1 VAEFDEELAI
11 PARVVLET
19 GSGTD
24 WLAHAAQITNL
35 TRHEVWIRLEES
47 LGDVLRPERKVRLV
61 LRRADGESQTAET
74 MVLWHIGSEDM
85 MVALLRPAIWNP
97 PSRRAHSRARL
108 AIPVHLRP
116 EADAAPILAQTTDIG
131 VGGLHCLSESPF
143 EIGQVVQVSV
153 LLTPGDSFECRAE
166 VVRIGADREDPSGR
180 RTVVALRFLEL
191 TGDAQA
197 ALAASLSTLAEDVD
211 SEAVPLAWRGGDAQ
225 SVA

>member
-1 VAEFDEELAI
+1 MTEFDAELTI
-11 PARVVLET
+11 PTRVVLET
-19 GSGTD
+19 LSGKD
-24 WLAHAAQITNL
+24 WLSHAALITNL

-47 LGDVLRPERKVRLV
+47 LGAVLLPERKVRLL
-61 LRRADGESQTAET
+61 LRLADGETQTAET
-74 MVLWHIGSEDM
+74 MVLWHIGSEDV

-116 EADAAPILAQTTDIG
+116 EAGASPILAQTTDIG

-143 EIGQVVQVSV
+143 EIGQMVQATV

-166 VVRIGADREDPSGR
+166 VVRIEGDRDDPSGK
-180 RTVVALRFLEL
+180 RTVMALRFLEL

-197 ALAASLSTLAEDVD
+197 ALAASLSALAEDID
-211 SEAVPLAWRGGDAQ
+211 SAAVPRP
-225 SVA
+225 